1 MTLWPTWLR
10 LGLVLPLVGLNA
22 FVLKRVLVQ
31 FAPFPGLF
39 LTAALIAFLLD
50 LPCRWL
56 MARSFAR
63 TSSITLVMLVTV
75 GLLALASVAIVP
87 LLIEQ
92 LSQLISASPALLA
105 AAEQL
110 INQSQNWAVSHDL
123 PANFADLSSDLVSRI
138 SLVATQLSQRLLG
151 LLGATV
157 GITINLVIVLV
168 LAVFLLL
175 GADPIT
181 AGLAQWLPEQWRD
194 RVTGTLER
202 TFRGYFAGQVVLAL
216 ILSAGQLLVFTLL
229 EIPYG
234 VLFAVLIGFTTLIPY
249 ASAISIIFVSA
260 VLGVQDLRTGL
271 ELLAAAIL
279 VGQLVD
285 QVIQPRLMG
294 SIVGL
299 QPAWLLISLPIGSRV
314 GAIFGFG
321 DLLGLLLAVP
331 VASCIKS
338 LADAARCDAARC
350 DATRCDATRPKAARY
365 DPERSSDSASLEIMQ
380 GESHPGPAGL

>member
-56 MARSFAR
+56 MARGFAR
-63 TSSITLVMLVTV
+63 TGSITLVMLVTV

-260 VLGVQDLRTGL
+260 VLGVQDPRTGL

-338 LADAARCDAARC
+338 LADAARSDAARS
-350 DATRCDATRPKAARY
+350 DAARF
-365 DPERSSDSASLEIMQ
+365 DPERSSDGASPGIMQ
-380 GESHPGPAGL
+380 GESHPGSAGL

>member
-1 MTLWPTWLR
+1 MTPWPAWLR
-10 LGLVLPLVGLNA
+10 LGLLLPLLGLNA

-56 MARSFAR
+56 MGRGLPRA
-63 TSSITLVMLVTV
+63 TSIALVMLLTL
-75 GLLALASVAIVP
+75 GLLALAAVALVP
-87 LLIEQ
+87 QLIEQ
-92 LSQLISASPALLA
+92 LSQLISASPTLLV
-105 AAEQL
+105 AAEQW
-110 INQSQNWAVSHDL
+110 INQSQSWALAHGL
-123 PANFADLSSDLVSRI
+123 PAEFADLSSDLVSRI

-157 GITINLVIVLV
+157 GTTINLLIVLV

-181 AGLAQWLPEQWRD
+181 AGLAQWLPERWRE

-202 TFRGYFAGQVVLAL
+202 TFRGYFAGQVLLAL
-216 ILSAGQLLVFTLL
+216 ILSGGQLLVFTLL
-229 EIPYG
+229 QIPYG

-249 ASAISIIFVSA
+249 ASAITIVVVSA
-260 VLGVQDLRTGL
+260 VLAVQDPRTGL
-271 ELLAAAIL
+271 ELLAAAIV

-299 QPAWLLISLPIGSRV
+299 QPAWLLIALPIGARL
-314 GAIFGFG
+314 GALFGVG

-331 VASCIKS
+331 VASCVKS
-338 LADAARCDAARC
+338 LADAARTDQVSPALM
-350 DATRCDATRPKAARY
+350 P
-365 DPERSSDSASLEIMQ
+365 P
-380 GESHPGPAGL
+380 ESHPDPAAP

>member
-1 MTLWPTWLR
+1 MTIWPTWLR

-56 MARSFAR
+56 MARGFAR
-63 TSSITLVMLVTV
+63 TSSITFVMLVTV

-260 VLGVQDLRTGL
+260 VLGVQDPRTGL

-338 LADAARCDAARC
+338 LADAARSDAARF
-350 DATRCDATRPKAARY
+350 
-365 DPERSSDSASLEIMQ
+365 DPERSSDGPSPEIMQ

>member
-56 MARSFAR
+56 MARGFAR

-260 VLGVQDLRTGL
+260 VLGVQDPRTGL

-338 LADAARCDAARC
+338 LADAARCDA
-350 DATRCDATRPKAARY
+350 TRCDATRPNAARF
-365 DPERSSDSASLEIMQ
+365 DPERSSESASPEIMQ